1 MLTTCRYC
9 NGIHDSSYECEKK
22 AEAIKKR
29 DKYLCIYSLSKGVI
43 ETHDLEVHHIVPIK
57 EDWSKRLDDNNLITL
72 TRLVHEQ
79 AEDGTISRE
88 KLLNLLSPPM
98 WLRFKRKKIDDRA
111 TVSKTHKICKMN
123 LYMIKKLKNIQ
134 QRKEDING
142 TTYKIGKTAP
152 RMQSN

>member
-9 NGIHDSSYECEKK
+9 NSIHDSSYECEKKPKPEYKKNCTYIDRFRSSRAWRKK

-29 DKYLCIYSLSKGVI
+29 DKYLCIYSLSKDVI

-72 TRLVHEQ
+72 TRLIHEQ

-88 KLLNLLSPPM
+88 ELLNLISP
-98 WLRFKRKKIDDRA
+98 RDVED
-111 TVSKTHKICKMN
+111 
-123 LYMIKKLKNIQ
+123 LKEKN
-134 QRKEDING
+134 
-142 TTYKIGKTAP
+142 
-152 RMQSN
+152 